1 MIENELKFVLNP
13 TLLQSFADYPTVLVP
28 ANRCSITQCYYK
40 RDARFRAIGFGE
52 TTSYTFTYKLPLPTG
67 EVEEFEQII
76 DQACFERMYPLCD
89 EVLIKDRYT
98 IIDRDITWDIDFF
111 RTKENTIYW
120 IMAEAEMTPG
130 MKVPDV
136 LIPPVGDHLA
146 YAVPRSETFRY
157 TSRKLADHGY
167 AKSLGD
173 TIGISY

>member
-1 MIENELKFVLNP
+1 MF
-13 TLLQSFADYPTVLVP
+13 
-28 ANRCSITQCYYK
+28 
-40 RDARFRAIGFGE
+40 
-52 TTSYTFTYKLPLPTG
+52 
-67 EVEEFEQII
+67 
-76 DQACFERMYPLCD
+76 PLCD

-146 YAVPRSETFRY
+146 YAVPRRESSRY
-157 TSRKLADHGY
+157 TSRKLSDQSY
-167 AKSLGD
+167 AATLATALGL
-173 TIGISY
+173 SY